1 MSKAEFVDLSGL
13 RVDGRR
19 PHELRK
25 LSAKLGIVPRATGSA
40 MLDHG
45 HTKILATVYGPR
57 ECSNRARERHDRSIV
72 NCDVVMA
79 PFAQANR
86 RKRSR
91 GDRNSS
97 EVAALVRQTFEA
109 VLFTSVYPRSQID
122 ITVEILHADGPV
134 RACAVNAVTLAL
146 IDAGLPMRDF
156 VTACEAG
163 FIDGHVLLDLN
174 DLESSARGP
183 ELCVAYLPNLDEISS
198 THLEPKLPLEALTP
212 VMQSCIDGS
221 KEVYQLLQAIVLE
234 ECASLAAAKG
244 RVSI

>member
-79 PFAQANR
+79 PFAQVPGQHSHQSR
-86 RKRSR
+86 RCPLRPAVCSR
-91 GDRNSS
+91 GLVCSLGVCELRPHRRTGENDR
-97 EVAALVRQTFEA
+97 AATE
-109 VLFTSVYPRSQID
+109 T
-122 ITVEILHADGPV
+122 
-134 RACAVNAVTLAL
+134 RARKAPSFPLTHQAPDHLPLAL
-146 IDAGLPMRDF
+146 HRCIC
-156 VTACEAG
+156 VC
-163 FIDGHVLLDLN
+163 I
-174 DLESSARGP
+174 
-183 ELCVAYLPNLDEISS
+183 LCDSGMPCL
-198 THLEPKLPLEALTP
+198 H
-212 VMQSCIDGS
+212 
-221 KEVYQLLQAIVLE
+221 
-234 ECASLAAAKG
+234 
-244 RVSI
+244 R